1 MNPPDIQ
8 MTGRPSDD
16 NQWQDAVETGPY
28 APMGGE
34 TFWAY
39 EIQKVLNNSGLETI
53 DGYQAIRQL
62 SIFRNNIFSLIEKA
76 LGIYRLIR
84 KQYYNF

>member
-1 MNPPDIQ
+1 MA
-8 MTGRPSDD
+8 G
-16 NQWQDAVETGPY
+16 AVETGPY

-34 TFWAY
+34 PFWAY